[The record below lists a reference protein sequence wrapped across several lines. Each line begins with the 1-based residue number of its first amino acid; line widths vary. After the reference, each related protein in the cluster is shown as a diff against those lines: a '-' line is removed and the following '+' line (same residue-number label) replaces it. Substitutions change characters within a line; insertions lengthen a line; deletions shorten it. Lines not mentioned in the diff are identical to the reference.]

1 LNSSQTVLEA
11 IDLSHYVTSSEGQL
25 TILDH
30 LNLKVLAGET
40 LAIIGASGSGK
51 STLLGLLA
59 GMESASAGKVLI
71 QGHDL
76 ADLDEDARAAIR
88 SQYLRFV
95 FQNFQL
101 MPTLNALENV
111 MLPLELAGREHAEA
125 IAREA
130 LARVGLASRL
140 MHRPRQ
146 LSGGEQQRVAIA
158 RAYAPRPAILL
169 ADEPTGNL
177 DVSTGHRI
185 MDLLMG
191 LNAEYQTTL
200 VLVTHDLKLANLCQR
215 QLRLEHGQLQE
226 AAV

>member
-1 LNSSQTVLEA
+1 MNSSQTVLEA

-30 LNLKVLAGET
+30 LNLKVHAGET

-88 SQYLRFV
+88 SQYLGFV

-177 DVSTGHRI
+177 DVSTGQRI

-200 VLVTHDLKLANLCQR
+200 VLVTHDLKLADLCQR

-226 AAV
+226 VAA